1 MSENPSVARVGTV
14 CGGCAVSDLNIV
26 STGIGLAES
35 AHTLKADR
43 FYFTE
48 EIMPVLRKNKKDN
61 YTVIDNHVFMN
72 KNLSF
77 KAKGLLCQMLSLPD
91 NWNYSLEGLVA
102 LANDGISSVRS
113 ALKEL
118 ENQMYF
124 KRRRLYEDGKLA
136 GVEYIVSETP
146 MCENLILENLKQENL
161 NLENQAQLNTNT
173 IKTRKESNK
182 KSMYD
187 CVPDYL
193 KDAFMEWAEMRKK
206 IKKPIPS
213 EKSVT
218 RSLNNLYGLTKDK
231 GKQIAIIEQATDKN
245 WLSFYPLREDK
256 QEQPRS
262 RAYKAFE
269 PEPEIEA
276 EEMPDY
282 VRENYNRFM
291 NGL

>member
-1 MSENPSVARVGTV
+1 
-14 CGGCAVSDLNIV
+14 
-26 STGIGLAES
+26 
-35 AHTLKADR
+35 
-43 FYFTE
+43 
-48 EIMPVLRKNKKDN
+48 MPVLRKNKKDN

-161 NLENQAQLNTNT
+161 NLEKKAQLNTNNNK
-173 IKTRKESNK
+173 IKKESNK
-182 KSMYD
+182 YSD
-187 CVPDYL
+187 VPDYL
-193 KDAFMEWAEMRKK
+193 LPAFMEWAEMRKV
-206 IKKPIPS
+206 IKKPITS
-213 EKSVT
+213 KTTVT
-218 RSLNNLYGLTKDK
+218 RALNKLYGMTDSKP
-231 GKQIAIIEQATDKN
+231 KQIAIVEQATDKN
-245 WLSFYPLREDK
+245 WLSFWPLKEEEKRE
-256 QEQPRS
+256 EPRS
-262 RAYKAFE
+262 KAYKEFE
-269 PEPEIEA
+269 PEPEINA
-276 EEMPDY
+276 VEMPDD
-282 VRENYNRFM
+282 VRENYTRFM

>member
-1 MSENPSVARVGTV
+1 
-14 CGGCAVSDLNIV
+14 
-26 STGIGLAES
+26 
-35 AHTLKADR
+35 
-43 FYFTE
+43 
-48 EIMPVLRKNKKDN
+48 MPVLRKNKKEN

-161 NLENQAQLNTNT
+161 ILEKKAQLNTN
-173 IKTRKESNK
+173 KNKVKKESNK
-182 KSMYD
+182 YSD
-187 CVPDYL
+187 VPDYL
-193 KDAFMEWAEMRKK
+193 LPVFMEWAEMRKV
-206 IKKPIPS
+206 IKKPITS
-213 EKSVT
+213 KATVT
-218 RSLNNLYGLTKDK
+218 RALNKLYGMTDSKS
-231 GKQIAIIEQATDKN
+231 KQIAIVEYAIDKN
-245 WLSFYPLREDK
+245 WTSFWPLPEDK
-256 QEQPRS
+256 KTVPLEPKPK
-262 RAYKAFE
+262 AYKEFE
-269 PEPEIEA
+269 PEPEIDA
-276 EEMPDY
+276 VPMPEE
-282 VRENYNRFM
+282 VRKKADAL
-291 NGL
+291 GIKIG